1 LTDFKNKKILVV
13 GLGKSGLATAC
24 WLAGEGAEVTV
35 SEMRPLAELNR
46 ELLLEVGKLGI
57 RVEAGGHC
65 EEDFLKAELIVASPG
80 VPLDLGP
87 LRAARSQGIPIRGDL
102 ELAIEK
108 MNIPVLAV
116 TGTNGKSTVTT
127 FLGTL
132 LTHAG
137 RKVFVGGNIGTP
149 VFEYLSGHQKAD
161 YAVLEISSFQLD
173 LMERFSPLVS
183 ILLNITPDHL
193 DRYPDYEAYI
203 ASKLSITRHQGSG
216 QYAILN
222 DEDERLHRFEP
233 GPGITVLR
241 YGMSRNKVRQAFL
254 QGEHLVISLP
264 AGKEHFFDL
273 KKYKLPG
280 RHNLENLMACGL
292 AGLAVGVAPS
302 TIQRSIDDFRSL
314 AHRLEWAGTV
324 TQVDFY
330 DDSKATNIDAAIRAM
345 QSFDRPVILIAGG
358 RHKGADYE
366 PLVRACSGRVRAA
379 VFMGEAKEL
388 LSRAFKGRIPF
399 TVVQDMGEAVRQAY
413 MLAGPGEV
421 VLLAPACSSF
431 DMFTDYAQR
440 GRAFSQAVQ
449 ELQSGR

>member
-1 LTDFKNKKILVV
+1 MTDFKNKKILVV

-24 WLAGEGAEVTV
+24 WLAGEGADVTV

-57 RVEAGGHC
+57 RVEAGGHR

-87 LRAARSQGIPIRGDL
+87 LKAARSRGIPIRGDL
-102 ELAIEK
+102 ELAIQK
-108 MNIPVLAV
+108 MDIPVLAV

-132 LTHAG
+132 LFNAG

-149 VFEYLSGHQKAD
+149 IFEYLSGHQKAD

-173 LMERFSPLVS
+173 LMECFSPLVS

-193 DRYPDYEAYI
+193 DRYPDYEAYV
-203 ASKLSITRHQGSG
+203 ASKLSITRHQGPG

-222 DEDERLHRFEP
+222 DEDKRLQRFEP

-241 YGMSRNKVRQAFL
+241 YGLARDKNRQAFL
-254 QGEHLVISLP
+254 QGEQLVLSLP
-264 AGKEHFFDL
+264 GGKEHFFDL
-273 KKYKLPG
+273 KQYKLPG

-292 AGLAVGVAPS
+292 AGLAVGVQPAAIQQ
-302 TIQRSIDDFRSL
+302 TIRDFRGL
-314 AHRLEWAGTV
+314 AHRLEWAGIV
-324 TQVDFY
+324 AEVDFY

-366 PLVRACSGRVRAA
+366 PLVRACSGRVRVA
-379 VFMGEAKEL
+379 VFMGESKEL
-388 LSRAFKGRIPF
+388 LSRAFEGRIPF
-399 TVVQDMGEAVRQAY
+399 KVVRDMGEAVRRAY
-413 MLAGPGEV
+413 TLAGPGDV

-440 GRAFSQAVQ
+440 GRAFSQAVK